1 VKQRPAVKEPNA
13 SFVIGA
19 KKETILGK
27 PFCRPFQRS
36 ERSWPEWRSSMS
48 VADFARFQA
57 DAANMTDEELIDTWN
72 TASDQETENLSPSL
86 QAVVD
91 EMSRRNIPF

>member
-1 VKQRPAVKEPNA
+1 
-13 SFVIGA
+13 
-19 KKETILGK
+19 
-27 PFCRPFQRS
+27 
-36 ERSWPEWRSSMS
+36 MS
-48 VADFARFQA
+48 DADFARFQA

-72 TASDQETENLSPSL
+72 TASDKETENLSPSL